1 MDSSSPANG
10 TTDQRGR
17 ERPRATG
24 SLGGIP
30 RCRPLYM

>member
-24 SLGGIP
+24 SW
-30 RCRPLYM
+30 